1 MRPYDEDMF
10 SSTLTALAAAAAIHS
25 PTVTAN
31 TIAANAPAVSPATV
45 TAVATV
51 AAPKKPAIRVP
62 GTFEV
67 GPDNDALDG
76 VRVLYLVRSG
86 DGA

>member
-1 MRPYDEDMF
+1 MF

-25 PTVTAN
+25 PSVTVN

-51 AAPKKPAIRVP
+51 AAPKKPAIRIP

-67 GPDNDALDG
+67 ASGDDALNG
-76 VRVLYLVRSG
+76 VSALYVVRSG